1 MRRTDYQWNTKS
13 IWYFNDIL
21 HFLTNVIIFFRI
33 DIDLILTYLLQDI
46 LQRPR
51 KGSYIAYVTAKRWV
65 LISILF
71 YESLNLWIPFVR
83 TQPSIPLWLNRKKI
97 VRAIAGVG
105 RFHHT
110 EGIFDDFRLLKLESI
125 NKYMSAIFMHKCLND
140 VHFSSWFTHRD
151 FSYHTRASANRHL
164 LNVPQISNVRSE
176 KMISY
181 RGPKLWNEIPV
192 NVIESNYNS
201 FKFLYKSLLILD
213 Q

>member
-1 MRRTDYQWNTKS
+1 MNPFCKNSALYP
-13 IWYFNDIL
+13 L
-21 HFLTNVIIFFRI
+21 VIK
-33 DIDLILTYLLQDI
+33 Q
-46 LQRPR
+46 
-51 KGSYIAYVTAKRWV
+51 
-65 LISILF
+65 
-71 YESLNLWIPFVR
+71 
-83 TQPSIPLWLNRKKI
+83 KKI

-125 NKYMSAIFMHKCLND
+125 KKYMSEIFMHKCLND
-140 VHFSSWFTHRD
+140 VHFSNWFTYRE

-164 LNVPQISNVRSE
+164 LNVPQISNVHCE
-176 KMISY
+176 QMISY

-192 NVIESNYNS
+192 NLIESNYNS